1 MEPKDL
7 EDLYSIKDAEWL
19 RQMSLQNANMAIQQA
34 KMNFDKALEDYQMD
48 LLQRRINGG
57 GPGLL
62 DRLKDEFESKGVL
75 TIKNYSK
82 LINAQMEYR
91 MGERWKV
98 VNVMESNT
106 TYYFEL
112 ESRSGPTLEEVTIG
126 LNRVPIAGKRVEL
139 YNLWNTTSGN
149 WVGIGKDVIKNVS
162 SLMVRMVE
170 LIGEQD

>member
-7 EDLYSIKDAEWL
+7 EDLYRVGDSQLL
-19 RQMSLQNANMAIQQA
+19 RQMSIQNAKIALQQS
-34 KMNFDKALEDYQMD
+34 KMDFDKALEDYQMN
-48 LLQRRINGG
+48 LLSKRINGY
-57 GPGLL
+57 GPNLL

-126 LNRVPIAGKRVEL
+126 LNRVPMAGKRVEL